1 MKIAI
6 DYLLVFS
13 HFWFATPQLVLQ
25 ADWQEVWHSP
35 QPPFLALSHRL
46 RVSRVLILSIICISD
61 LLNSNG
67 FPGGPPADSHLKI
80 GKILAYH
87 LYKVKMFQQFG
98 YLGSSV
104 YGGNLRGFSTR
115 DSITRRHSPFH
126 CFRPVFP
133 VRGSRRGLTGA
144 LRREKQIGSRWR
156 TSTAAKRRS
165 TLALVQTL
173 SEKQVIKTVPLTE
186 SKGAAQA
193 RWMTPPRSNGAL
205 SVMNHPIAKAD
216 TAQREPPSMPTIA
229 AHSPALQRNTPRF

>member
-46 RVSRVLILSIICISD
+46 RVSRVLILSTICISD

-67 FPGGPPADSHLKI
+67 FPGRPPADSHLKT

-87 LYKVKMFQQFG
+87 PYKVKIFQQFG
-98 YLGSSV
+98 YWGSSV
-104 YGGNLRGFSTR
+104 YGGNLRGFPTR

-126 CFRPVFP
+126 CFRPVFSWVTAWVNRSSTP
-133 VRGSRRGLTGA
+133 RKADRLPMENFNSGK
-144 LRREKQIGSRWR
+144 EKID
-156 TSTAAKRRS
+156 T
-165 TLALVQTL
+165 ALVQTL
-173 SEKQVIKTVPLTE
+173 PEKQAIKTVPLTE

-205 SVMNHPIAKAD
+205 SVLNHPIAKAD

-229 AHSPALQRNTPRF
+229 DHSPALQRNAPRF

>member
-67 FPGGPPADSHLKI
+67 FPGRPPADSHLKT

-87 LYKVKMFQQFG
+87 PYKVKIFQQFG
-98 YLGSSV
+98 YWGSSV
-104 YGGNLRGFSTR
+104 YGETCADFPRAIR
-115 DSITRRHSPFH
+115 SPA
-126 CFRPVFP
+126 
-133 VRGSRRGLTGA
+133 GTL
-144 LRREKQIGSRWR
+144 
-156 TSTAAKRRS
+156 RS
-165 TLALVQTL
+165 TV
-173 SEKQVIKTVPLTE
+173 SVPSFLFVGHGVGQLEISVPVHTSQFASLE
-186 SKGAAQA
+186 SIRPFSK
-193 RWMTPPRSNGAL
+193 
-205 SVMNHPIAKAD
+205 K
-216 TAQREPPSMPTIA
+216 
-229 AHSPALQRNTPRF
+229 

>member
-67 FPGGPPADSHLKI
+67 FPGRPPEDSHLKT

-87 LYKVKMFQQFG
+87 PYKVKIFQQFG
-98 YLGSSV
+98 YWGSSV
-104 YGGNLRGFSTR
+104 YGGNLRGFPTR

-126 CFRPVFP
+126 CFSFLFVGHGVGQPELYAEK
-133 VRGSRRGLTGA
+133 SRSAPDGELQQR
-144 LRREKQIGSRWR
+144 
-156 TSTAAKRRS
+156 
-165 TLALVQTL
+165 
-173 SEKQVIKTVPLTE
+173 
-186 SKGAAQA
+186 
-193 RWMTPPRSNGAL
+193 
-205 SVMNHPIAKAD
+205 
-216 TAQREPPSMPTIA
+216 QREDRHCIGADPTGKTS
-229 AHSPALQRNTPRF
+229 H

>member
-67 FPGGPPADSHLKI
+67 FPGRPPADSHLKT

-87 LYKVKMFQQFG
+87 PHKVKIFQQFDYWAHFIAIKVQTMASFG
-98 YLGSSV
+98 APPPGCRSGQREVQAAEKLVVKHG
-104 YGGNLRGFSTR
+104 
-115 DSITRRHSPFH
+115 
-126 CFRPVFP
+126 
-133 VRGSRRGLTGA
+133 GA
-144 LRREKQIGSRWR
+144 LGCEQRHI
-156 TSTAAKRRS
+156 
-165 TLALVQTL
+165 L
-173 SEKQVIKTVPLTE
+173 
-186 SKGAAQA
+186 
-193 RWMTPPRSNGAL
+193 NDFL
-205 SVMNHPIAKAD
+205 SVDSGQPLSGWCVSQIHFTKKGLRFLYQWSDFRFQPW
-216 TAQREPPSMPTIA
+216 PGTIA
-229 AHSPALQRNTPRF
+229 ITTLLEFCSWLCLLH

>member
-13 HFWFATPQLVLQ
+13 HFWFSTPQLVLQ

-67 FPGGPPADSHLKI
+67 FPGRPPADSHLKT

-87 LYKVKMFQQFG
+87 PYKVKIFQQFG
-98 YLGSSV
+98 YWGSSV
-104 YGGNLRGFSTR
+104 YGGNLRGFPAR

-126 CFRPVFP
+126 CFRPVFS
-133 VRGSRRGLTGA
+133 VRGSRHGSTGA

-165 TLALVQTL
+165 TLHWCRPYR
-173 SEKQVIKTVPLTE
+173 KNKPLRPCP
-186 SKGAAQA
+186 SPN
-193 RWMTPPRSNGAL
+193 R
-205 SVMNHPIAKAD
+205 
-216 TAQREPPSMPTIA
+216 REQHKPDG
-229 AHSPALQRNTPRF
+229 

>member
-61 LLNSNG
+61 LLNSNR
-67 FPGGPPADSHLKI
+67 FPGRPPADSHLKT

-87 LYKVKMFQQFG
+87 PYKVKIFQQFG
-98 YLGSSV
+98 YWGFSV
-104 YGGNLRGFSTR
+104 YGGNLRGFPTR

-126 CFRPVFP
+126 CFCPVFSKVLP
-133 VRGSRRGLTGA
+133 KSRTF
-144 LRREKQIGSRWR
+144 SFDPY
-156 TSTAAKRRS
+156 T
-165 TLALVQTL
+165 TLEVYT
-173 SEKQVIKTVPLTE
+173 KYGMV
-186 SKGAAQA
+186 SKC
-193 RWMTPPRSNGAL
+193 
-205 SVMNHPIAKAD
+205 
-216 TAQREPPSMPTIA
+216 
-229 AHSPALQRNTPRF
+229 F